1 MAIRYGPWPRL
12 AILACL
18 AVHLFPLQV
27 LASDQ
32 SALCERA
39 IVLGSQRSGVPQ
51 EVLHAISLTE
61 TGRRDGGR
69 LRPWPWAVNREGQG
83 HWFKTRDEALAF
95 ARKSIAEGRHSF
107 DVGCFQIN
115 YHWHGH
121 NFPSIEA
128 MFEPEIG
135 ADYAARFLQDLYA
148 ESGSWSRAAGSYH
161 SRTPQYANIYRAR
174 FDRILGDIGG
184 SPLVASAIE
193 TEEGP
198 ASNRKSRVRMSRGPL
213 IIRID
218 RTPETDP
225 ELTGSDRMA
234 SLRTERLEKELETRQ
249 PQERVAA
256 ARTQTVPADGAWVAA
271 AGRLPET
278 RQMPIELSRQKYELN
293 RRGILNA
300 D

>member
-1 MAIRYGPWPRL
+1 MAIRYGFRPRL

-18 AVHLFPLQV
+18 AAHLLAFPAG
-27 LASDQ
+27 ASDQ

-69 LRPWPWAVNREGQG
+69 LRPWPWAINREGQG
-83 HWFKTRDEALAF
+83 HWFRTRDEALAF
-95 ARKSIAEGRHSF
+95 ARQSIAEGRHSF

-115 YHWHGH
+115 YHWHGA
-121 NFPSIEA
+121 NFPSVEA
-128 MFEPEIG
+128 MFDPEAG
-135 ADYAARFLQDLYA
+135 AAYAARYLQDLYT

-161 SRTPQYANIYRAR
+161 SRTPQYAKVYRAR

-184 SPLVASAIE
+184 SPLVAAAIE
-193 TEEGP
+193 PEAGP
-198 ASNRKSRVRMSRGPL
+198 ESNRKSRVRMSRGPL

-218 RTPETDP
+218 RTPEAGP

-234 SLRTERLEKELETRQ
+234 ALRTERLEKAREPRQ
-249 PQERVAA
+249 PQERVAS
-256 ARTQTVPADGAWVAA
+256 ARRQDVPSDGDWVAA
-271 AGRLPET
+271 AGRLPEAWQGPAELT
-278 RQMPIELSRQKYELN
+278 RQQYELN
-293 RRGILNA
+293 RREILNA